1 MALIYEK
8 CKDETEKLQYIKSFK
23 TVQTL
28 FATHFHE
35 ITEIVYLE
43 SGKIETTI
51 NGTTF
56 TAEEGDAIFIN
67 RFDLHS
73 YKSEAGN
80 LTHVFIM
87 GKSLSEP
94 FFRNI
99 KGRFP
104 SILKNKEANKEI
116 FETVLKLIKF
126 SGSDSLDTGI
136 CCLLLGLI
144 EKFYPSVCTEKKET
158 HLVRRIVDF
167 IDKHFEEPI
176 TLSSLS
182 AYFGHSS
189 NYFSSLFNQYF
200 GIHLKDYLNTVRVC
214 NVKSLLDRDETNQLT
229 VTDAYLKCGFDS
241 QSTFYR
247 SYSKAYGITPKGKNP
262 KS

>member
-8 CKDETEKLQYIKSFK
+8 CRDETEKLQYIKSFK

-104 SILKNKEANKEI
+104 EFGKKRCDRPGHKIEHELPCK
-116 FETVLKLIKF
+116 
-126 SGSDSLDTGI
+126 SD
-136 CCLLLGLI
+136 
-144 EKFYPSVCTEKKET
+144 
-158 HLVRRIVDF
+158 
-167 IDKHFEEPI
+167 
-176 TLSSLS
+176 
-182 AYFGHSS
+182 
-189 NYFSSLFNQYF
+189 
-200 GIHLKDYLNTVRVC
+200 
-214 NVKSLLDRDETNQLT
+214 DRN
-229 VTDAYLKCGFDS
+229 A
-241 QSTFYR
+241 
-247 SYSKAYGITPKGKNP
+247 
-262 KS
+262 

>member
-8 CKDETEKLQYIKSFK
+8 CRDETEKLQYIKSFK

-87 GKSLSEP
+87 GKALSEP

-144 EKFYPSVCTEKKET
+144 EKFYPSVCTEEKK
-158 HLVRRIVDF
+158 
-167 IDKHFEEPI
+167 KHTWCVGSSI
-176 TLSSLS
+176 LSINILKNLLPSPLFPLIS
-182 AYFGHSS
+182 GTVQIIFHPSSINILAY
-189 NYFSSLFNQYF
+189 
-200 GIHLKDYLNTVRVC
+200 I
-214 NVKSLLDRDETNQLT
+214 
-229 VTDAYLKCGFDS
+229 
-241 QSTFYR
+241 
-247 SYSKAYGITPKGKNP
+247 
-262 KS
+262 